1 MLKRLVKQR
10 KHYLSLAKRIFSE
23 NRRPKIFS
31 KNGRFSAKKGGLES
45 SQFSLRTILVI
56 TFYIKVLKHS
66 EKLSLQSSGTKNHWH
81 LNIKAFVVLNPC
93 PKLIEICITI
103 QRIPQIPVNTCVH
116 SHVLKYS
123 QKSLWE

>member
-81 LNIKAFVVLNPC
+81 LNIKAFDRDLHNN
-93 PKLIEICITI
+93 TTDST
-103 QRIPQIPVNTCVH
+103 NTCEH
-116 SHVLKYS
+116 LCPLPCAEIFPEVLVGMIIAI
-123 QKSLWE
+123 LD